1 MVVFSHLIVMKTIL
15 QMMLDLWPDRFT
27 YLQNIRE
34 KLDLSWNFSS
44 TGPFLKKAFHLHVS
58 DNKRPT

>member
-1 MVVFSHLIVMKTIL
+1 MKTIL
-15 QMMLDLWPDRFT
+15 QMKLDLWPDRFT